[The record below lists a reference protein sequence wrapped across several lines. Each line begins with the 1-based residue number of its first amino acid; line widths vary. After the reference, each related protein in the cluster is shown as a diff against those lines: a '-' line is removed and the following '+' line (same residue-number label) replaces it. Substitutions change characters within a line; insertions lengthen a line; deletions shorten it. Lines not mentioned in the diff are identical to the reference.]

1 MPDRQRMVEE
11 FVELARIAS
20 LSKKEKAMAE
30 AVAAKLRELGLEP
43 ELDSAGEAIGGE
55 IGNLIAHLPAT
66 QAGLPRLMFNAH
78 LDTVA
83 PGEGIEPVVEGDRIA
98 SAGNTIV
105 GADDKCGVV
114 AALETV
120 RCLMEENLAHGGVD
134 VVFTIA
140 EEIGLYGAIVPD
152 LPPEEGGVYLKAMQK
167 NQLAPIFIF
176 SPTTP
181 DERLKYLDSF
191 GDGFVYCVA
200 RKGVTGADT
209 NFSKDLNSYLAR
221 CRKATKLPLA
231 LGFGVKE
238 QKDIDF
244 LKGKVDIAVIGSETI
259 RLIDDK
265 GVGVV
270 GEFIKSLKI

>member
-1 MPDRQRMVEE
+1 MLESYLLKKLQKKKILLMTHIVLGYPSFEDSFRVIETMVNAG
-11 FVELARIAS
+11 VDLMELQIPFS
-20 LSKKEKAMAE
+20 
-30 AVAAKLRELGLEP
+30 
-43 ELDSAGEAIGGE
+43 
-55 IGNLIAHLPAT
+55 
-66 QAGLPRLMFNAH
+66 
-78 LDTVA
+78 
-83 PGEGIEPVVEGDRIA
+83 EPVADGPVILRA
-98 SAGNTIV
+98 NQKSLAG
-105 GADDKCGVV
+105 GATVKQCFDLAERV
-114 AALETV
+114 ARSFDIPFLFMSYYNI
-120 RCLMEENLAHGGVD
+120 LFKYGVD
-134 VVFTIA
+134 SFTKKMSKV
-140 EEIGLYGAIVPD
+140 GLYGAIVPD
-152 LPPEEGGVYLKAMQK
+152 LPPEEGGVYLKTMQK

-221 CRKATKLPLA
+221 CRKATNLPLA